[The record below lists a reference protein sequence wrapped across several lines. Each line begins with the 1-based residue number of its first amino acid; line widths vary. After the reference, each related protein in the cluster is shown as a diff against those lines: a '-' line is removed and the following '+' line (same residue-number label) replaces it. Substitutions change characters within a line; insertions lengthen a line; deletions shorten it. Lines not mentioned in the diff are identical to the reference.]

1 MVRRFFE
8 GLTYAL
14 EVLWRGARTRFG
26 VSVPI
31 AEEEEPLSM
40 VPVNL
45 GLFRSTIG
53 FVGVAR
59 ADVFRSRASS
69 EFHGKS
75 IVDEST
81 K

>member
-1 MVRRFFE
+1 VVRRFFE
-8 GLTYAL
+8 GLTNAL

-31 AEEEEPLSM
+31 AEEEKPLSM

-45 GLFRSTIG
+45 DLFRSTIG
-53 FVGVAR
+53 FVRVAR
-59 ADVFRSRASS
+59 ANVCRPGTSS
-69 EFHGKS
+69 EFHGKL

>member
-8 GLTYAL
+8 GLTNAL
-14 EVLWRGARTRFG
+14 EVLGRGARTGFG

-31 AEEEEPLSM
+31 AEEEKPLSM

-45 GLFRSTIG
+45 RLFCATIG

-59 ADVFRSRASS
+59 ANVCRSWASS
-69 EFHGKS
+69 KFHPKLV
-75 IVDEST
+75 VDETT